1 MMIHGN
7 RPPSPD
13 ELKSLLIAAFCM
25 GMIITAFYFLMF
37 VL

>member
-25 GMIITAFYFLMF
+25 GMIITAFYFLIF
-37 VL
+37 IL